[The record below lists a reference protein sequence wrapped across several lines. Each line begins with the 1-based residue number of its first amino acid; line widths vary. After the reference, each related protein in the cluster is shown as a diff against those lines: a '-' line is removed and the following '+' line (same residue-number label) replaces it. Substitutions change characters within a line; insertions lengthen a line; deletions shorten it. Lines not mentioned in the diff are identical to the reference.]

1 MDRKIDWL
9 WIFQQAYKGKIMV
22 VCLSV
27 AFCFI
32 GSACELTLP
41 LVFKQVF
48 DKALPTNN
56 YYLVLGLGSMC
67 FLLLTGTYVSGYLY
81 NVLVTKANI
90 EAINNL
96 KMITLRAILVKFWR
110 GSIANVKQ
118 GKLLSRILTDPDSF
132 INNTGI
138 NCVITSAKAMVTVVA
153 VVIVMVYLDWPM
165 ALVCLVVSVISVV
178 SQYKMPR
185 NLECSNQQV
194 ALHRANVTNIVNNI
208 LATWRTLVRHHRIVH
223 EVAYVGRSLT
233 GLSVLQKNAINKMH
247 RANLWNVLIMNLAT
261 FILMLLGSFRIV
273 SGKISIGALLVFYT
287 YFFIMKMS
295 SQTLFEI
302 GLSIFAGRGQAI
314 TFARLISS
322 EKNEEKLVHHH
333 DCPDTIRTLYI
344 KRLVINAGKFTFR
357 ADEIYFSEGFTYLL
371 TGKSGAGKSTF
382 LEFLAGLRKADH
394 AEIFINDCRVETD
407 RFLQIARSFG
417 YIEKAEILLDRSI
430 SENIY
435 TPSSDK
441 SGRIEEY
448 THILGMDYYLRKSV
462 TGLSSGEKQMISLVR
477 EIIRKPALFIIDE
490 GIDSLD
496 KNLKTKA
503 LNLIRKEL
511 PKCIIIICTHNWQ
524 NDIDIN
530 EKLLMSD
537 FQIYQE
543 NSLNLVKSDNLS

>member
-1 MDRKIDWL
+1 MNRKIDWL

-27 AFCFI
+27 AFCFV
-32 GSACELTLP
+32 GFACELTVP

-48 DKALPTNN
+48 DKALPANN
-56 YYLVLGLGSMC
+56 YYLVLGLGSIC
-67 FLLLTGTYVSGYLY
+67 FLLLASTYVFGYLY
-81 NVLVTKANI
+81 NVLVTKANV

-96 KMITLRAILVKFWR
+96 RIVTLRAVLVKFWR

-138 NCVITSAKAMVTVVA
+138 NCIITSAKAMLTVVA
-153 VVIVMVYLDWPM
+153 VVIVMIYLDWPM
-165 ALVCLVVSVISVV
+165 ALVCLVVSIISVV

-185 NLECSNQQV
+185 NLERSNQQV
-194 ALHRANVTNIVNNI
+194 ALHRANVTNIVGNI
-208 LATWRTLVRHHRIVH
+208 LATWRTLVRHHRIDH
-223 EVAYVGRSLT
+223 EVAYVGKPLM

-247 RANLWNVLIMNLAT
+247 KANLWNVLIMNLAT

-273 SGKISIGALLVFYT
+273 SGEMSIGALLVFYT
-287 YFFIMKMS
+287 YFFIMKTS
-295 SQTLFEI
+295 LETLFEI

-322 EKNEEKLVHHH
+322 EKNEEKLVHHC
-333 DCPDTIRTLYI
+333 DCPDIIRTLYI
-344 KRLVINAGKFTFR
+344 KHLAINAGKFTFK

-382 LEFLAGLRKADH
+382 LEFLAGLRKADR
-394 AEIFINDCRVETD
+394 AKIFINNCRVETD
-407 RFLQIARSFG
+407 EFLQMARAFG
-417 YIEKAEILLDRSI
+417 YVEKAELLLDRSI

-435 TPSSDK
+435 TSSSDE
-441 SGRIEEY
+441 SRWIEEY
-448 THILGMDYYLRKSV
+448 AQILGMDYYLRKSV
-462 TGLSSGEKQMISLVR
+462 TGLSSGEKQMISLIR

-490 GIDSLD
+490 GVDSLD
-496 KNLKTKA
+496 KSLKTKV

-524 NDIDIN
+524 NDIDVD
-530 EKLLMSD
+530 EKLSMSD

-543 NSLNLVKSDNLS
+543 NSLNLVKSDNLP